1 LIEEGGAP
9 LGVGA
14 AEQLARLLPRQVEP
28 MQGSTDGLAAAQTTE
43 PIPHET
49 DQPPQRPA
57 RFRIG
62 SG

>member
-1 LIEEGGAP
+1 
-9 LGVGA
+9 
-14 AEQLARLLPRQVEP
+14 